1 MNWEQC
7 FIPVKERERKNIN
20 VIQIYARPSQD
31 MCSFLICDCPSY
43 CSAEFPPPHTQIVH
57 YTYLIFFSA
66 YGIVYMADMQQKFEF
81 YANNI
86 IIAFLTL

>member
-7 FIPVKERERKNIN
+7 FIPGKERKRKNIN

-31 MCSFLICDCPSY
+31 MCYFLICDCPSY
-43 CSAEFPPPHTQIVH
+43 CSAEFPHTHTQIVH

-66 YGIVYMADMQQKFEF
+66 YGIVYMEDMQQKFES

-86 IIAFLTL
+86 IVAFLTL